1 MNLLI
6 VDDCAKMRK
15 MTRELVAL
23 WFDEI
28 IECSSGEEAIDV
40 YKKYQTDFVFMDI
53 KMKGANGITA
63 TEEIMNDFPMAKII
77 IVTNYDDNN
86 LREAAQ
92 KAGAREYFLKEEIF
106 KIPEYLKLVNQY

>member
-6 VDDCAKMRK
+6 VDDSAKMRK
-15 MTRELVAL
+15 MTRELVAI

-28 IECSSGEEAIDV
+28 FECASGEEAIDM
-40 YKKYQTDFVFMDI
+40 YRNYQTDYVFMDI
-53 KMKGANGITA
+53 KMKGVNGIAA
-63 TEEIMNDFPMAKII
+63 TEEIMNQYPTAKII

-86 LREAAQ
+86 LREAAK

-106 KIPEYLKLVNQY
+106 KLPEYLKLVNQN

>member
-6 VDDCAKMRK
+6 VDDSAKMRK
-15 MTRELVAL
+15 MTRELVAM

-28 IECSSGEEAIDV
+28 LECSSGEEAIDA
-40 YKKYQTDFVFMDI
+40 YKKYKTDYVFMDI
-53 KMKGANGITA
+53 KMKGANGIAA
-63 TEEIMNDFPMAKII
+63 TEEIMNHYPTAKII

-86 LREAAQ
+86 LREAAK

-106 KIPEYLKLVNQY
+106 KLPEYLKLEDQN

>member
-6 VDDCAKMRK
+6 VDDSAKMRK
-15 MTRELVAL
+15 MTRELVAM

-28 IECSSGEEAIDV
+28 FECSSGEEAIDA
-40 YKKYQTDFVFMDI
+40 YKKYQPDYVFMDI
-53 KMKGANGITA
+53 KMKRANGITV
-63 TEEIMNDFPMAKII
+63 TEEIMNHFPEAKII

-86 LREAAQ
+86 LREAAK

-106 KIPEYLKLVNQY
+106 KLPEYLKLVNQF